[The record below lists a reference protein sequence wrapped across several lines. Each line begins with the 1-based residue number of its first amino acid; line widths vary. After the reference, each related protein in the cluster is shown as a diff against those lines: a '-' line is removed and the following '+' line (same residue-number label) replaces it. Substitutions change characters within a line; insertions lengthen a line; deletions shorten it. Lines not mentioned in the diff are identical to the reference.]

1 MLCDYNLYAIRFAA
15 NVPGSL
21 AREDKPSP
29 GNVLAVVKGRSRNTV
44 NVT

>member
-1 MLCDYNLYAIRFAA
+1 MLYNYNLYNIRYAA

-29 GNVLAVVKGRSRNTV
+29 GNVLAVIKGRSRIMLT
-44 NVT
+44 

>member
-1 MLCDYNLYAIRFAA
+1 MLYDYNLYAIRFAA

-29 GNVLAVVKGRSRNTV
+29 GNVLAATRNV
-44 NVT
+44 HVLC